1 MDVHA
6 RSVTVRGFDYKSAEM
21 KTRHFVNCPS
31 AETIA
36 TWMKENFEGPHHAA
50 YESGC
55 TGFDLC
61 RKLRALGIDCDVIA
75 VSSLPRSVDDRKAKT
90 DRRDARRIL
99 FELLLPE
106 PSYTTVWLP
115 DTFCEAAR
123 DLARAREDAQDAAK
137 RSKQQLSALLLRHG
151 HVWNEMTATGNR
163 RKAWGHEFWS
173 WAERITLGE
182 EAADAALRFYIRV
195 AKENDERT
203 DELGAL
209 CARYADSDYFKPSV
223 DAYSLI
229 KGIDT
234 STAFLLAAE
243 MGDPARFKSGRG
255 VSKWL
260 GTVPRESSSGEMKTH
275 GRITKAGNSH
285 SRRALVEGLCAI
297 SRYGTQPK
305 KARRGHEVSARTA
318 ALCAQAN
325 RRLKARYHHLV
336 VDLKKGHNKATV
348 AIASEMIRWVWAIGC
363 AVKEEQARA
372 V

>member
-1 MDVHA
+1 
-6 RSVTVRGFDYKSAEM
+6 M
-21 KTRHFVNCPS
+21 KTRRFFDCPS
-31 AETIA
+31 ADVIA
-36 TWMKENFEGPHHAA
+36 AWMKESFEGPYYAA

-61 RKLRALGIDCDVIA
+61 RKLRAQGIDCDVIA
-75 VSSLPRSVDDRKAKT
+75 VSSLARSTDDNKAKN

-99 FELLLPE
+99 FELLLPT
-106 PSYTTVWLP
+106 PAYTTVWVP

-123 DLARAREDAQDAAK
+123 DLARAREDAVDAAK

-151 HVWNEMTATGNR
+151 YVWNEKTPSGNR
-163 RKAWGHEFWS
+163 KKTWGAEFWA
-173 WAERITLGE
+173 WVGRITLGE
-182 EAADAALRFYIRV
+182 DAADEALRFYMRV
-195 AKENDERT
+195 AKENDERVG
-203 DELGAL
+203 ELDIQ
-209 CARYADSDYFKPSV
+209 CAKYAGSDYFKPSV

-243 MGDPARFKSGRG
+243 MGDPTRFESGRA

-260 GTVPRESSSGEMKTH
+260 GTVPRESSSGEIKTH

-285 SRRALVEGLCAI
+285 CRRALVEGLCAI
-297 SRYGTQPK
+297 SRYGAQPK
-305 KARRGHEVSARTA
+305 KAKCGHEVTA
-318 ALCAQAN
+318 QVASLCACAN
-325 RRLKARYHHLV
+325 RRLQTRYHHLT

-363 AVKEEQARA
+363 AIKEEQAKVA
-372 V
+372 